1 MTHTNQ
7 TELPQI
13 VKIKKIV
20 EETPVVRTFYFDCTL
35 NSRPGQ
41 FVMLWLPGVD
51 EKPISISLDTG
62 NEISLTICARGDCT
76 KQIAELK
83 VGDQLGIRGP
93 YGTNFLFEKNEKLAM
108 VAGGYGA
115 APLYY
120 TAVEAVKLGCHVDF
134 IVSARTKENICF
146 LDRLQNLKGLELHIA
161 TDDGSIGFKGHGTDL
176 LAKMVK
182 EKEIHRIMTCGPEL
196 MMKAVADIGDPL
208 NINTQVSV
216 ERYMKCGF
224 GICGQCVLDP
234 MGIRS
239 CVSGPVMNSKVLSML
254 EDFGKYWRD
263 DVGNKVFFNN
273 PAKK

>member
-1 MTHTNQ
+1 MTHIPQ
-7 TELPQI
+7 TELPEI
-13 VKIKKIV
+13 VKIKKIT
-20 EETPVVRTFYFDCTL
+20 EETPVVRTFYFDIVL

-41 FVMLWLPGVD
+41 FVMLWMPGVD

-62 NEISLTICARGDCT
+62 DSVALTICARGDCT

-83 VGDQLGIRGP
+83 VGDKLGIRGP
-93 YGTNFLFEKNEKLAM
+93 YGTNFLFEKNEKIVL

-134 IVSARTKENICF
+134 IIGARAKENICF
-146 LDRLQNLKGLELHIA
+146 LDRLQKLKGVELHIA
-161 TDDGSIGFKGHGTDL
+161 TNDGSMGYKGRGTDL
-176 LAKMVK
+176 LEKMVK
-182 EKEIHRIMTCGPEL
+182 EKEIYRIMTCGPEL
-196 MMKAVADIGDPL
+196 MMKAVADIGNSL

-254 EDFGKYWRD
+254 DEFGKYARD
-263 DVGNKVFFNN
+263 DVGNKVYFDN
-273 PAKK
+273 PVKK